1 MTTIRTL
8 IVDDEPLARERLR
21 TLLEREDDVE
31 VVGEC
36 GDGVEAV
43 DSIVRL
49 EPDLV
54 FLDVQMPGVDG
65 FEVIRRVGAARM
77 PFVVFA
83 TAFDDFAL
91 QAFEANALDY
101 LLKPFERERFRVSLE
116 RARRQLGQRGGARVD
131 PRFLEWLEGLSQA
144 AAEYRER
151 FVVKTGNRFRVVR
164 AADVDWIEAADNYVR
179 LHLGKEQ
186 HLLRET
192 MSELDRSL
200 DPRRFV
206 RIHRSTIVNVDRIHS
221 IESWGAGEF
230 LFVLADGTKLA
241 SSRGYRDR
249 LRSVL
254 GW

>member
-1 MTTIRTL
+1 MKIRTL

-21 TLLEREDDVE
+21 TLLERESDVD

-36 GDGVEAV
+36 GEGLDAVET
-43 DSIVRL
+43 ILRL
-49 EPDLV
+49 TPDLV

-65 FEVIRRVGAARM
+65 FEVIRRVGADAM

-83 TAFDDFAL
+83 TAYDEFAL

-101 LLKPFERERFRVSLE
+101 LLKPFERDRFRVSLD
-116 RARRQLGQRGGARVD
+116 RARRQLGVRKPQLD
-131 PRFLEWLEGLSQA
+131 PRFVAWLEGQHQESG
-144 AAEYRER
+144 YRDR
-151 FVVKTGNRFRVVR
+151 FVVKTGSRFRVVR
-164 AADVDWIEAADNYVR
+164 AEDVDWVEAADNYVK
-179 LHLGKEQ
+179 LHVGKES

-192 MSELDRSL
+192 MAEMDRLL

-206 RIHRSTIVNVDRIHS
+206 RIHRSTILNVDRIHT

-230 LFVLADGTKLA
+230 LFILSDGSKLA
-241 SSRGYRDR
+241 SSRSYRDR

>member
-1 MTTIRTL
+1 MKIRTL
-8 IVDDEPLARERLR
+8 IIDDEPLARERLR
-21 TLLEREDDVE
+21 TLLEREDDVD

-36 GDGVEAV
+36 GEGVEAV
-43 DSIVRL
+43 ETILRL
-49 EPDLV
+49 TPDLV

-65 FEVIRRVGAARM
+65 FEVIRRVGADAM

-83 TAFDDFAL
+83 TAYDEFAL

-101 LLKPFERERFRVSLE
+101 LLKPFERDRFRVSLD
-116 RARRQLGQRGGARVD
+116 RARRQLGVREPGPQLD
-131 PRFLEWLEGLSQA
+131 PRFVAWLEGQHQESG
-144 AAEYRER
+144 YRDR
-151 FVVKTGNRFRVVR
+151 FVVKTGSRFRVIR
-164 AADVDWIEAADNYVR
+164 AEDVDWVEAADNYVK
-179 LHLGKEQ
+179 LHVGKEA

-192 MSELDRSL
+192 MAEMDRLL

-206 RIHRSTIVNVDRIHS
+206 RIHRSTILNVDRIHT

-230 LFVLADGTKLA
+230 LFILADGSKLA
-241 SSRGYRDR
+241 SSRSYRDR